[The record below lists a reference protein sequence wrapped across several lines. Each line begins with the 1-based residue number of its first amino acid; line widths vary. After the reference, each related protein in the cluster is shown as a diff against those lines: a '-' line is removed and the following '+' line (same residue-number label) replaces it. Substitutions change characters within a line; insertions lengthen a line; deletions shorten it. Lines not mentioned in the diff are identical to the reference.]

1 MNNLL
6 TAQDLA
12 QQGRYGD
19 TTLVHMNPQEVQGLQ
34 SLALANG
41 TTMTRNPNTGMP
53 EAFSLGGALGSLI
66 PMGVGA
72 ALTPFTGPLGAGLLV
87 GGLSYAMTGDLGTGI
102 MSGLGAYGGG
112 SLADTFSK
120 TGQAAAITGSTNAEL
135 NKEALSGLTAKQ
147 ATSGAAPGYG
157 GYDPFTQAM
166 SGKAAG
172 SLPALTTNS
181 GFLAQN
187 PVATANLGTKATPK
201 ILQGESFGD
210 KFTRMGQN
218 SQDYFGDVGRG
229 ISDLFDTKALTD
241 VEGLT
246 PEMENIRKGTSGY
259 QRFLNAGGSGMQ
271 LASVPASAVMGG
283 LEEKDIYGEPLV
295 IPPDRR
301 FYGPY
306 GQLNLSGPTGL
317 RLPMYAKEG
326 GAVKGYKGGG
336 GLGLKGLMNSGN
348 TQGTMTNTSTGE
360 VTDMSEQSVLDMLKQ
375 AGIVRYAD
383 GGMANLTPDQGK
395 MLNGMGDG
403 VSDDIPANIEGE
415 QEAALSD
422 GEFIVPARIV
432 SELGNGSSDA
442 GAEKLYAMIDRIQG
456 ARKQTI
462 GTNKE
467 YAKDTNAERYLPA

>member
-41 TTMTRNPNTGMP
+41 TSLTRNPNTGMP
-53 EAFSLGGALGSLI
+53 EAFSLGGVLGSLV

-87 GGLSYAMTGDLGTGI
+87 GGLSYAMTGDLGSGI
-102 MSGLGAYGGG
+102 MSGLGAYGGANLG
-112 SLADTFSK
+112 ESFANVGKNLGNNPNLITS
-120 TGQAAAITGSTNAEL
+120 QANEAITAPLTG
-135 NKEALSGLTAKQ
+135 EA
-147 ATSGAAPGYG
+147 ATSGLAAGG

-166 SGKAAG
+166 AGQAAG

-181 GFLAQN
+181 GAFLPSQN
-187 PVATANLGTKATPK
+187 QLTNIANVGKKTTPK
-201 ILQGESFGD
+201 VLQTENFAD
-210 KFTRMGQN
+210 KFDRMGVN
-218 SQDYFGDVGRG
+218 AGSYYDDMSKGIGDIFSREPLPAM
-229 ISDLFDTKALTD
+229 DNM
-241 VEGLT
+241 T
-246 PEMENIRKGTSGY
+246 PEMAKIRSGSTGLE
-259 QRFLNAGGSGMQ
+259 RFELAGGSPTQ
-271 LASVPASAVMGG
+271 LALSGGSAALGG

-306 GQLNLSGPTGL
+306 GQLNLSGPTNL

-326 GAVKGYKGGG
+326 GKVSYQNGG
-336 GLGLKGLMNSGN
+336 
-348 TQGTMTNTSTGE
+348 
-360 VTDMSEQSVLDMLKQ
+360 
-375 AGIVRYAD
+375 I
-383 GGMANLTPDQGK
+383 ANLTPDQGK

>member
-1 MNNLL
+1 MNNYL

-19 TTLVHMNPQEVQGLQ
+19 TMLVHMNPQEVQGLQ

-53 EAFSLGGALGSLI
+53 EAFSLGGVLGSLV
-66 PMGVGA
+66 PMGLGA
-72 ALTPFTGPLGAGLLV
+72 VATSFGMSPLAAGLLV
-87 GGLSYAMTGDLGTGI
+87 GGASYAMTGDLGSGI

-112 SLADTFSK
+112 SLADTLSK
-120 TGQAAAITGSTNAEL
+120 TGQAAAVTGSTNAEL
-135 NKEALSGLTAKQ
+135 NAEALSGLTAEQ
-147 ATSGAAPGYG
+147 ATSNAAPGFG
-157 GYDPFTQAM
+157 GYDPYTQAM
-166 SGKAAG
+166 SGQAAG
-172 SLPALTTNS
+172 SLPALTTNAATS
-181 GFLAQN
+181 GFSAQN
-187 PVATANLGTKATPK
+187 PIATANLGTKTTPK
-201 ILQGESFGD
+201 ILKGETFGD
-210 KFTRMGQN
+210 KFTRMGQR
-218 SQDYFGDVGRG
+218 SQDFFGDVGRG
-229 ISDLFDTKALTD
+229 VSDLFDTKALPD

-259 QRFLNAGGSGMQ
+259 QRFLNAGGSGVQ
-271 LASVPASAVMGG
+271 LAAIPATAVIGG

-301 FYGPY
+301 FYGPSN
-306 GQLNLSGPTGL
+306 QLNLSGSTGL

-326 GAVKGYKGGG
+326 GKVSY
-336 GLGLKGLMNSGN
+336 
-348 TQGTMTNTSTGE
+348 Q
-360 VTDMSEQSVLDMLKQ
+360 
-375 AGIVRYAD
+375 D
-383 GGMANLTPDQGK
+383 GGIARLTPEQGR

-403 VSDDIPANIEGE
+403 VSDDIPANIEGV

-442 GAEKLYAMIDRIQG
+442 GAEKLYTMIDRIQS

-467 YAKDTNAERYLPA
+467 YAKDTNAERFLPA

>member
-53 EAFSLGGALGSLI
+53 EAFSLGGVLGSLV

-87 GGLSYAMTGDLGTGI
+87 GGLSYAMTGDLGSGI
-102 MSGLGAYGGG
+102 MSGLGAYGGANLG
-112 SLADTFSK
+112 ESFANVGKNLGNNPDLITS
-120 TGQAAAITGSTNAEL
+120 QANEAITAPITQSKL
-135 NKEALSGLTAKQ
+135 LT
-147 ATSGAAPGYG
+147 GG

-166 SGKAAG
+166 AGEAAG
-172 SLPALTTNS
+172 SLPALSQTSASTFTNAVKPGS
-181 GFLAQN
+181 DQLRNLA
-187 PVATANLGTKATPK
+187 LKGTKTTPK
-201 ILQGESFGD
+201 VLQTENFAD
-210 KFTRMGQN
+210 KFDRMGVN
-218 SQDYFGDVGRG
+218 AGSYYDDMSKGIGDIFSREPLPAM
-229 ISDLFDTKALTD
+229 DNM
-241 VEGLT
+241 T
-246 PEMENIRKGTSGY
+246 PEMAKIRSGSTGLE
-259 QRFLNAGGSGMQ
+259 RFELAGGSPTQ
-271 LASVPASAVMGG
+271 LALSGGSAALGG

-306 GQLNLSGPTGL
+306 GQLNLSGPTNL

-326 GAVKGYKGGG
+326 GKVSYQNGG
-336 GLGLKGLMNSGN
+336 
-348 TQGTMTNTSTGE
+348 
-360 VTDMSEQSVLDMLKQ
+360 
-375 AGIVRYAD
+375 I
-383 GGMANLTPDQGK
+383 ANLTPDQGK